1 MSIETIGS
9 LKQILG
15 NYDAGKWTKSAN
27 LETKGF
33 NELDSK
39 LFKSDLSGADNRKSF
54 SEMLSSSISEVN
66 GLQQDADTAI
76 QKLVTGES
84 KNLHETLLAVEKADI
99 AFKAMNQVRMKVIDA
114 YKEVMRM
121 QV

>member
-1 MSIETIGS
+1 MSIESIGS

-15 NYDAGKWTKSAN
+15 NYDAKKWTKSAD
-27 LETKGF
+27 LESANF
-33 NELDSK
+33 NEMESNV
-39 LFKSDLSGADNRKSF
+39 FKSGESRKSF
-54 SEMLSSSISEVN
+54 ADLLSDSITDVN
-66 GLQQDADTAI
+66 GLQKDADTAI

>member
-1 MSIETIGS
+1 MSIETVGG

-27 LETKGF
+27 LELKGF
-33 NELDSK
+33 NELDSEV
-39 LFKSDLSGADNRKSF
+39 FKSADNRQSF
-54 SEMLSSSISEVN
+54 SEMLSSSIQEVN
-66 GLQQDADTAI
+66 GLQQEADKAI

>member
-1 MSIETIGS
+1 MSIETTGG

-15 NYDAGKWTKSAN
+15 NYDAGKWTKSAK
-27 LETKGF
+27 LDSKTF
-33 NELDSK
+33 NELDSE
-39 LFKSDLSGADNRKSF
+39 LFKSSSTENRKSF

-66 GLQQDADTAI
+66 GLQKDADTAI

>member
-1 MSIETIGS
+1 MSIETTGS

-15 NYDAGKWTKSAN
+15 NYDAGKWTKSAD
-27 LETKGF
+27 LDTKGF
-33 NELDSK
+33 NELDTE
-39 LFKSDLSGADNRKSF
+39 LFKSTDSRKSF
-54 SEMLSSSISEVN
+54 SEMLSSSITEVN
-66 GLQQDADTAI
+66 GLQQSADTAV

-84 KNLHETLLAVEKADI
+84 KNLHETLLAVEKAQI

>member
-1 MSIETIGS
+1 MSIETVGS
-9 LKQILG
+9 LKQVLG
-15 NYDAGKWTKSAN
+15 NYDAKKWTKSAD
-27 LETKGF
+27 LETANF
-33 NELDSK
+33 NELDSSV
-39 LFKSDLSGADNRKSF
+39 FKAGESQKSF
-54 SEMLSSSISEVN
+54 SELLSSSINDVN
-66 GLQQDADTAI
+66 GLQKDADSAI
-76 QKLVTGES
+76 QKLVSGES